1 MGRAHQSGF
10 SLIETLVAA
19 TIMFSVLVSA
29 FLAFQASITA
39 SAKAETRIELLTSVP
54 RVRVSVTE
62 AIRGNEELSGAGTL
76 GGVSYEWKANAVT
89 QGVALDLDAAGNTK
103 SGFLE
108 RKFNLWR
115 VAVRLEQDSSER
127 EFSFTEITWEK

>member
-89 QGVALDLDAAGNTK
+89 QGVALDLDAAGDTE

>member
-89 QGVALDLDAAGNTK
+89 QGVALDLDAAGDTK

>member
-1 MGRAHQSGF
+1 MSSARQSGF

-29 FLAFQASITA
+29 FLAFQGSITA
-39 SAKAETRIELLTSVP
+39 SAKAEKRIELLASVP
-54 RVRVSVTE
+54 RIRLLVTE
-62 AIRGNEELSGAGTL
+62 AIRSNEGLAGSGTL
-76 GGVSYEWKANAVT
+76 GDVIYEWEADAVT
-89 QGVALDLDAAGNTK
+89 QGFALDLDAVGDSP

-108 RKFNLWR
+108 RPFNLWS
-115 VAVRLEQDSSER
+115 VDLLIEYDGSQL

>member
-62 AIRGNEELSGAGTL
+62 AIRSNEELSGAGTL

-89 QGVALDLDAAGNTK
+89 QGVALDLDAAGDTK